1 VENSEIGIFCG
12 IEARRSGSEFFCPP
26 CMSQPLLS
34 NSRLCASGNRRHCF
48 WDAPSFPSTSSFL
61 IPTTP
66 LCIHALPSFQG
77 APADLHLGV
86 QRLLSVYQLVLE
98 VSELRLD
105 ANITQ
110 LDIQPQQAQRAE
122 PSSIYTLILSSPLKA
137 SELITYSFMACFR
150 A

>member
-1 VENSEIGIFCG
+1 
-12 IEARRSGSEFFCPP
+12 
-26 CMSQPLLS
+26 MSTLHESTVTVKFMVCKVTALLV
-34 NSRLCASGNRRHCF
+34 CASGNRRHCF
-48 WDAPSFPSTSSFL
+48 WDASSFPSTSSFL

-66 LCIHALPSFQG
+66 LCVRALPGFQG

-86 QRLLSVYQLVLE
+86 RRPLSVYQLVLE

-105 ANITQ
+105 ANIAQ
-110 LDIQPQQAQRAE
+110 LDIQSQQAQRVE
-122 PSSIYTLILSSPLKA
+122 PSSIYIPILSPPLKV

>member
-1 VENSEIGIFCG
+1 
-12 IEARRSGSEFFCPP
+12 
-26 CMSQPLLS
+26 MSTLHESTVTVKFTVCKVTALLV
-34 NSRLCASGNRRHCF
+34 CASGNRRHCF

-66 LCIHALPSFQG
+66 LCVRALPGFQG

-86 QRLLSVYQLVLE
+86 RRPLSVYQLVLE

-110 LDIQPQQAQRAE
+110 LDIQPQQAQRTE
-122 PSSIYTLILSSPLKA
+122 PSIYTFILSSPLKA

>member
-1 VENSEIGIFCG
+1 
-12 IEARRSGSEFFCPP
+12 
-26 CMSQPLLS
+26 MSTLHESTVTVKFMVCKVTALLV
-34 NSRLCASGNRRHCF
+34 CASGNRRHCF
-48 WDAPSFPSTSSFL
+48 WDASSFPSTSSFL

-66 LCIHALPSFQG
+66 PCVRALPGFQG

-86 QRLLSVYQLVLE
+86 RRLLSVYQLVLE

-105 ANITQ
+105 ANIAQ
-110 LDIQPQQAQRAE
+110 LDIQSQQAQRVE
-122 PSSIYTLILSSPLKA
+122 PSSIYIPILSSPLKV